1 MTNDGNEDRYRI
13 DPDKLPKQIDIE
25 IPSNLKE
32 SLLKMAAASG
42 RSIDELILDIL
53 DKALQE
59 RYPPQDQ

>member
-1 MTNDGNEDRYRI
+1 MTNDGNEDCYRI

-25 IPSNLKE
+25 IPSDLKE

>member
-25 IPSNLKE
+25 IPSDLKE

>member
-13 DPDKLPKQIDIE
+13 DPDKLPKQIDID
-25 IPSNLKE
+25 IPSDMKE
-32 SLLKMAAASG
+32 SLLKMAAAPG